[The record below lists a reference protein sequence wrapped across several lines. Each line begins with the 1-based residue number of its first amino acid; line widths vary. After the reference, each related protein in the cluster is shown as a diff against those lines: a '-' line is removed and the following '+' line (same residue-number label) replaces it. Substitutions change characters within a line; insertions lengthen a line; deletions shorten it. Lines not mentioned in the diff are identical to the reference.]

1 MMVEFNSVSFSYTE
15 NGTGAVHDISFAIP
29 EGQFV
34 LVCGA
39 SGCGKTTITRLING
53 LIPHFFSG
61 HLSGSVRVAGRE
73 TSATPIADI
82 SDTVGSVF
90 QNPRTQFF
98 NADTDSEIVFGMEN
112 RGMPVN
118 DILERLEAVTA
129 ELNLQRLRSKNIFEL
144 SGGEKQKIAFASA
157 YAAFPK
163 VLVLDEPSSNLDYHS
178 ILELARLLKKAK
190 NGGLTVIVSEH
201 RLWYV
206 TDIIDRVLFMKNGRI
221 EKDLSAREFNDLA
234 EKPYSEFGLRTRTCI
249 VPESS
254 QECNMRCEMAG
265 GTDGSTVLT
274 AENLSVQIGKHTI
287 LNGVSFEVRAG
298 EILAIT
304 GKNGSGKT
312 TLARVLCGLQKS
324 CGTVR
329 LNARRLNNRERKNIS
344 YMVMQDVGHQ
354 LFTDS
359 VQAECSLGIKEA
371 NAAQIEH
378 ALRAMGLNEYKD
390 RHPLALSGGQRQRLA
405 VAVSMI
411 CGKQLLVFDEPTSGL
426 DLHSMH
432 QVARLLKELARQN
445 KLVIVITHDY
455 ELIETACTRVM
466 NIDYINK
473 TGQGAKMQKQKLLLY
488 GTQMKS
494 LVDTLSN
501 KSAEKNA
508 ALVLRM
514 ESEYKHLLSEQSFA
528 NAMLARHLKK
538 SILPAVA
545 AYKMLLAAGKTK
557 EQAFEAVRASVLS
570 DSEKQ
575 KRAFQKI
582 GTLPFGFSLM
592 RLMTPLSL
600 KTTFG
605 PSGWDFT
612 WKQNDRRAL
621 KWDCS
626 RCFYA
631 DIFTQHKVSELTAIF
646 CESDD
651 VVYGSIPTIRW
662 ARTRTIGNGDDIC
675 DFVFYNERTKNAHIE
690 NKRGKDKGKKA
701 GNHV

>member
-15 NGTGAVHDISFAIP
+15 NGTGAVHDISFSVP
-29 EGQFV
+29 EGQFI

-61 HLSGSVRVAGRE
+61 NLSGSVRVAGRE

-129 ELNLQRLRSKNIFEL
+129 ELNLQRLRCKNIFEL

-163 VLVLDEPSSNLDYHS
+163 VLVLDEPSSNLDYDS

-190 NGGLTVIVSEH
+190 KLGLTIIVSEH

-221 EKDLSAREFNDLA
+221 EKDLSAREFNGLA
-234 EKPYSEFGLRTRTCI
+234 EKPYSELGLRTRTCI
-249 VPESS
+249 VPEVK
-254 QECNMRCEMAG
+254 NVRPFY

-274 AENLSVQIGKHTI
+274 AENLTVQIGKHTI

-359 VQAECSLGIKEA
+359 VQAECTLGIKEA

-378 ALRAMGLNEYKD
+378 ALRTMGLNEYKD

-432 QVARLLKELARQN
+432 QVARLLKELVRQN

-455 ELIETACTRVM
+455 ELIEAACTRVI
-466 NIDYINK
+466 NIDNLY
-473 TGQGAKMQKQKLLLY
+473 KL
-488 GTQMKS
+488 M
-494 LVDTLSN
+494 
-501 KSAEKNA
+501 
-508 ALVLRM
+508 
-514 ESEYKHLLSEQSFA
+514 
-528 NAMLARHLKK
+528 
-538 SILPAVA
+538 
-545 AYKMLLAAGKTK
+545 
-557 EQAFEAVRASVLS
+557 
-570 DSEKQ
+570 
-575 KRAFQKI
+575 
-582 GTLPFGFSLM
+582 
-592 RLMTPLSL
+592 
-600 KTTFG
+600 
-605 PSGWDFT
+605 
-612 WKQNDRRAL
+612 
-621 KWDCS
+621 
-626 RCFYA
+626 
-631 DIFTQHKVSELTAIF
+631 
-646 CESDD
+646 
-651 VVYGSIPTIRW
+651 
-662 ARTRTIGNGDDIC
+662 
-675 DFVFYNERTKNAHIE
+675 
-690 NKRGKDKGKKA
+690 
-701 GNHV
+701 